1 MEMMFEETRTVRK
14 TIAALAINKSLQEV
28 GWSAHEEV
36 CAKLEKKYECNI
48 SDCFDHPQYLRK
60 VLGEV
65 FGDRSNEII
74 QSIHQNL
81 GEEVNHISTECF
93 LDSLSA

>member
-1 MEMMFEETRTVRK
+1 MRK

-60 VLGEV
+60 VIGEV
-65 FGDRSNEII
+65 FGDRSSEII
-74 QSIHQNL
+74 QSIHYNL

-93 LDSLSA
+93 FDSLST